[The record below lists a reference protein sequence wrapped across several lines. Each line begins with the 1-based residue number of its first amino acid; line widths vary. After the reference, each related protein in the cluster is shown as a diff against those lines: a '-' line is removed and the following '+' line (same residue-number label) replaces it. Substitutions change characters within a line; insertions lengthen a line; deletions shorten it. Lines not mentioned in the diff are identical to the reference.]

1 MPRAIATKK
10 ARSFPLDA
18 WGVPAARRLRV
29 HVPPKGRA
37 RGFAV
42 FLHGFG
48 SNQRGEKAAA
58 LRKPL
63 LDAGI
68 AYATFDS
75 RGTGDRPDDFL
86 DLTATRLVEDCL
98 SVVRALS
105 PRFGRAVLVGSSLG
119 GFTAAWA
126 AALRPRLVAGVA
138 LIAPSFLF
146 LDRYVSSLSGAAL
159 DRWRRDGFRPYPGPF
174 FDAKLSYDLAVDA
187 PRYRYADLCRRFTV
201 PALVLHGLRDD
212 LVPVADSED
221 FLRRARSKEI
231 DLVVF
236 KSGDHRLT
244 GKKREIAAL
253 VAAAARRFLGG

>member
-1 MPRAIATKK
+1 MRGTIATRQAKR
-10 ARSFPLDA
+10 AELDE
-18 WGVPAARRLRV
+18 WGVPRARRLQV
-29 HVPPKGRA
+29 HVPPRGRA

-63 LDAGI
+63 LEEGI

-86 DLTATRLVEDCL
+86 ELTASRLVEDCDA
-98 SVVRALS
+98 VVRALA

-119 GFTAAWA
+119 GFTAGWA
-126 AALRPRLVAGVA
+126 AALRPKGIAGVA
-138 LIAPSFLF
+138 LVAPSFRF
-146 LDRYVSSLSGAAL
+146 LDRHVTGLPRATLA
-159 DRWRRDGFRPYPGPF
+159 RWRRDGFRPYPGPF

-187 PRYRYADLCRRFTV
+187 RKYRYAELCRRFSV

-244 GKKREIAAL
+244 EKKNEIAAL
-253 VAAAARRFLGG
+253 VAAAARRFLG

>member
-1 MPRAIATKK
+1 VKRTID
-10 ARSFPLDA
+10 LDE
-18 WGVPAARRLRV
+18 WGVPSARRLTV
-29 HVPPKGRA
+29 HRPKGKTSV

-58 LRKPL
+58 LRAPL
-63 LDAGI
+63 LEAGI
-68 AYATFDS
+68 AYATYDS

-86 DLTATRLVEDCL
+86 DLTATHLLLDCHA
-98 SVVRALS
+98 VVRALA

-126 AALRPRLVAGVA
+126 AALRPKSIAGVA
-138 LIAPSFLF
+138 LVAPSFRF
-146 LDRYVSSLSGAAL
+146 LDRHVTALPRAAL
-159 DRWRRDGFRPYPGPF
+159 ARWRRRGFRPYPGPY
-174 FDAKLSYDLAVDA
+174 FDAHLSWDLVPDA
-187 PRYRYADLCRRFTV
+187 RRYRYADLCRKTV
-201 PALVLHGLRDD
+201 RPALILHGLEDD

-244 GKKREIAAL
+244 EKKDEIAAL
-253 VAAAARRFLGG
+253 VAMAARRFLGG